1 MNRPYITVSKQLD
14 QLSSLL
20 GHMEKG
26 NMLQDKGACFV
37 EFGAGRGIFFYLHDE
52 IECSCW
58 LCLYR

>member
-37 EFGAGRGIFFYLHDE
+37 EFGAGRGIFIFIYMMK
-52 IECSCW
+52 
-58 LCLYR
+58 